1 MIAET
6 NDAMWKTFR
15 SCRLPVLLVVLGA
28 LPCTAQGAG
37 ESAPERVAA
46 LKQSLAQSQQ
56 ALRTY
61 QWVETTTVSMKGEV
75 KSQKQMSVYYGADG
89 ALQKLPI
96 SATPPPKKKGGLRGK
111 IAESKQEELTQAMQ
125 QAVAL
130 VKTYV
135 PPNPA
140 MIQRAVDAGKMSVE
154 ILQPGKVVRL
164 VFKDYELPGD
174 SLGITMDLTT
184 NQLKAISVASYLG
197 TPSKPA
203 TMNTTMGSLADGTTY
218 TASTQLSL
226 PSEQLSVNVANSGY
240 RHMN

>member
-1 MIAET
+1 MNRFAVV
-6 NDAMWKTFR
+6 A
-15 SCRLPVLLVVLGA
+15 LALLAVLGVVPA
-28 LPCTAQGAG
+28 WAQAPAAKEGL
-37 ESAPERVAA
+37 PERVAA
-46 LKQSLAQSQQ
+46 LKQSLAQSQG

-61 QWVETTTVSMKGEV
+61 QWVETTSVSLKGEV
-75 KSQKQMSVYYGADG
+75 KSQKQMSCYYGADG

-111 IAESKQEELTQAMQ
+111 IAESKKEELTDTMK

-140 MIQRAVDAGKMSVE
+140 MIQRAVDAGKVSIE
-154 ILQPGKVVRL
+154 ILQPGKVARL

-174 SLGITMDLTT
+174 SLGVTMDLTT
-184 NQLKAISVASYLG
+184 NHLLAISVASYLG
-197 TPSKPA
+197 TPSKPV
-203 TMNTTMGSLADGTTY
+203 TMNATMGSLADGTTY

-226 PSEQLSVNVANSGY
+226 PSEKLEVNVANSGY
-240 RHMN
+240 RKM

>member
-1 MIAET
+1 MIET
-6 NDAMWKTFR
+6 NAAMWKTFR

-28 LPCTAQGAG
+28 LPGTAQGAG

-75 KSQKQMSVYYGADG
+75 KSQKQMSAYYGADG

-184 NQLKAISVASYLG
+184 NQLKGISVASYLG

-203 TMNTTMGSLADGTTY
+203 TMNATMGSLADGTTY

-226 PSEQLSVNVANSGY
+226 PSEQLTVNVANSGY
-240 RHMN
+240 RRMN

>member
-1 MIAET
+1 MNRFAVVALALIA
-6 NDAMWKTFR
+6 
-15 SCRLPVLLVVLGA
+15 VLGVVPA
-28 LPCTAQGAG
+28 WGQAPAAKEGL
-37 ESAPERVAA
+37 PERVAA
-46 LKQSLAQSQQ
+46 LKKSLAQSQG

-61 QWVETTTVSMKGEV
+61 QWVETTAVSLKGEV
-75 KSQKQMSVYYGADG
+75 KSQKQMSCSYGADG

-111 IAESKQEELTQAMQ
+111 IVELKKEELTDTMK

-140 MIQRAVDAGKMSVE
+140 MIQRAVDGGKVSIE
-154 ILQPGKVVRL
+154 ILQPGKVARL

-174 SLGITMDLTT
+174 SLGVTMDLTT
-184 NQLKAISVASYLG
+184 NHLMAISVASYLG
-197 TPSKPA
+197 TPSKPV
-203 TMNTTMGSLADGTTY
+203 TMNATMGSLADGTTY

-226 PSEQLSVNVANSGY
+226 PSDQLVVNVANSDY
-240 RHMN
+240 RKM

>member
-1 MIAET
+1 MNRFAVVALALIA
-6 NDAMWKTFR
+6 
-15 SCRLPVLLVVLGA
+15 VLGVVPA
-28 LPCTAQGAG
+28 WGQAPAAKEGL
-37 ESAPERVAA
+37 PERVAA
-46 LKQSLAQSQQ
+46 LKQSLAQSQK

-61 QWVETTTVSMKGEV
+61 QWVETTAVSLKGEV
-75 KSQKQMSVYYGADG
+75 KSQKQMSCSYGADG

-111 IAESKQEELTQAMQ
+111 IVELKKEELTDTMK

-140 MIQRAVDAGKMSVE
+140 MIQRAVDAGKVSIE
-154 ILQPGKVVRL
+154 ILQRGKVARL

-174 SLGITMDLTT
+174 SLGVTMDLTT
-184 NQLKAISVASYLG
+184 NHLMAISVASYLG
-197 TPSKPA
+197 TPSKPV
-203 TMNTTMGSLADGTTY
+203 TMNATMGSLADGTTY

-226 PSEQLSVNVANSGY
+226 PSEKLEVNVANSGY
-240 RHMN
+240 RKM